1 MEWITCVA
9 ALFHAFPILVQSASA
24 PTSLDAHGLTILVLG
39 QPWMEGNEV
48 LNKCSDAD
56 WKEYVGAMGKFSS
69 LVTEA
74 VHSLEMGIELKM
86 PDDKYKEI
94 LRGACDARLEASFN
108 ASTDQ
113 THASHN
119 ADSHN
124 AQQKLQNIC
133 NFLTAS
139 DWEAL
144 RNPTANPQMLM
155 NVDSARH
162 R

>member
-56 WKEYVGAMGKFSS
+56 WKEYVGSMGKFSS

-74 VHSLEMGIELKM
+74 VHSLELGVELKM
-86 PDDKYKEI
+86 PDGKYKDI
-94 LRGACDARLEASFN
+94 PPNQTGFAKAAVDRYACARMVV
-108 ASTDQ
+108 
-113 THASHN
+113 HARF
-119 ADSHN
+119 
-124 AQQKLQNIC
+124 K
-133 NFLTAS
+133 
-139 DWEAL
+139 
-144 RNPTANPQMLM
+144 
-155 NVDSARH
+155 
-162 R
+162 